1 MVVAIVEGMFE
12 EKECRKHQLTIDII
26 TMFGLQTRVNIVRE
40 ELLWW
45 FNISTAQR
53 ESRVHLLNLAALAVN
68 KIHASAGRYR
78 STYDAC
84 TFKYEIVHPFS
95 CLREVFNLHI

>member
-12 EKECRKHQLTIDII
+12 EKECRKHQLTVDII
-26 TMFGLQTRVNIVRE
+26 TTFFGLQMRVNIVRE
-40 ELLWW
+40 ELLLW

-84 TFKYEIVHPFS
+84 IFRY
-95 CLREVFNLHI
+95 